1 MDALEDRIVQFF
13 AGREGIAAV
22 YLFGS
27 TAAGTA
33 GADSDV
39 DVAVL
44 FDTPPART
52 LNGPRF
58 TIEGELETALRRR
71 VDLVV
76 LNEAPADLAI
86 RVMRY
91 GRLLYDGNRSK
102 RIAFEVRT
110 RSIAF
115 DMEPMLTQYRAARRQ
130 AS

>member
-1 MDALEDRIVQFF
+1 VDALEDRIVQFF

-33 GADSDV
+33 GANSDV

-58 TIEGELETALRRR
+58 TMEGELEVALGQR

-76 LNEAPADLAI
+76 LNDAPVDLAI

-91 GRLLYDGNRSK
+91 GRLLYDGNRSQ

-110 RSIAF
+110 RNLAF
-115 DMEPMLTQYRAARRQ
+115 DMEPMLTQYRAARSN